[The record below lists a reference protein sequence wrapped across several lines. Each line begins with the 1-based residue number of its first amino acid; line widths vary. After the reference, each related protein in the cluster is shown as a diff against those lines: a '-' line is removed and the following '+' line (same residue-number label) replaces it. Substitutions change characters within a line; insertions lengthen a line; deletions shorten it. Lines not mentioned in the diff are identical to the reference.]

1 MKRLEPKRKYAQFS
15 THLDIKNC
23 LSRIWI
29 RVRSVTRLR
38 MIRRRFAAT
47 ISGPL
52 LYRNN
57 LLMIIQRRNI
67 TLYILIKELLK
78 AFLFV

>member
-38 MIRRRFAAT
+38 MIRRRFTAGRPA

-57 LLMIIQRRNI
+57 LLMTI
-67 TLYILIKELLK
+67 
-78 AFLFV
+78 